1 MKGKK
6 GKNNNIKENKNC
18 YMDALTWQK
27 IQRFTI
33 GTVNIIEGGCSPW
46 ILSVI
51 ADK

>member
-6 GKNNNIKENKNC
+6 EKIKKNKNKNR
-18 YMDALTWQK
+18 YMDAPRWQN

-51 ADK
+51 VDK